1 MTKTMNKKQITKLKN
16 NLKSM
21 LQIVENG
28 NLDEKT
34 LEQLLQLSQKNTAKI
49 HLELVEMSRF

>member
-1 MTKTMNKKQITKLKN
+1 MKTMSKKHQTKLKN

-28 NLDEKT
+28 NLDEKI
-34 LEQLLQLSQKNTAKI
+34 LEQLLKLSQKNTANI
-49 HLELVEMSRF
+49 HNEILEISRF